1 MISFK
6 PAMQSEKIAIIA
18 LVVIIVGA
26 LSIYLVATND
36 VDIFNNLFDGKDED
50 KLKNTIAL
58 GDCADVNYIG
68 RYASNNTI
76 FDSSYEYPEN
86 KSGEVPLQMFI
97 SLNNSEISPK
107 PGYVGIIEGL
117 AEGLIGLKENDT
129 TNIGPIPPE
138 KAYGKKLKVGDTFT
152 TKVIALE
159 LNQTVEV
166 INYTSD
172 SLSLKWIDFE
182 DLGSFTMP
190 IGILL
195 EDLTNAYYTG
205 LIHEYLPPYYLWE
218 NSSEI
223 ISIMNETIEVITT
236 PSKSENIVEEMTMI
250 PIGENLELFFVFP
263 DATTAIWDDNTI
275 SLTSSPLAGS
285 NYLFT
290 SQGLN
295 LTFTIDNVSSSHFNI
310 SYFDTGGQITPL
322 GTPINKTIQFNRTK
336 ILRYIYNNIPL
347 SILDIPFAESL
358 FGLDLENH
366 GYSLNKLSGE
376 SLNFEV
382 EIVKIYKTS
391 QEES

>member
-6 PAMQSEKIAIIA
+6 PAMQNEKIAVIA
-18 LVVIIVGA
+18 LVVIIIGA
-26 LSIYLVATND
+26 LSIYLIATND
-36 VDIFNNLFDGKDED
+36 TEIFNNLFNGTDD
-50 KLKNTIAL
+50 KIKEKSIAL

-68 RYASNNTI
+68 RYVSNNTI
-76 FDSSYEYPEN
+76 FDSSYEYSEN
-86 KSGEVPLQMFI
+86 KSGGVPLQMFI
-97 SLNNSEISPK
+97 SINNSEISPK

-117 AEGLIGLKENDT
+117 AEGLVGLKENDT
-129 TNIGPIPPE
+129 ATIGPIPPE
-138 KAYGKKLKVGDTFT
+138 KAYGNKLKVGDTFT

-166 INYTSD
+166 TDYTD
-172 SLSLKWIDFE
+172 EYLSLKWIDFN

-195 EDLTNAYYTG
+195 ENLENAYYTG
-205 LIHEYLPPYYLWE
+205 LIHDYLPPYYLWE

-223 ISIMNETIEVITT
+223 ISIMNETIEVTTT
-236 PSKSENIVEEMTMI
+236 PTNNDNIVEEMTMI

-263 DATTAIWDDNTI
+263 DATTAIWDNDTI
-275 SLTSSPLAGS
+275 SLTSSPQAGT

-290 SQGLN
+290 SQGIN
-295 LTFTIDNVSSSHFNI
+295 LTFSIDNVSNSQFNI

-322 GTPINKTIQFNRTK
+322 GTPINKTINFNRTIK
-336 ILRYIYNNIPL
+336 LRHVYNNIPI

-358 FGLDLENH
+358 FGLDLEKN

-376 SLNFEV
+376 SLTFEV
-382 EIVKIYKTS
+382 EIVKIYKS
-391 QEES
+391 S